1 VIAFPPAEPS
11 HPMFNVRNIGP
22 EPSGA
27 TPLEQEDL
35 ECLIPDFVATR
46 ADLNQV
52 EFENIAKAIPSAQ
65 RQARTLGPEGL
76 LDYGFM
82 LRLHRQMFGDV
93 WTWAGKQRRRAT
105 NIGVDVHLITTQS
118 QLLLDDA
125 KLWHTQSVFEPDTLA
140 AKIHSRLVS
149 IHPFPNGNGRCTRMM
164 ADLYLVSIGAAPF
177 TWGAADLGFDGSGRA
192 TYMAA
197 LIKAVDTGDHADLIR
212 FARGGDL
219 S

>member
-1 VIAFPPAEPS
+1 
-11 HPMFNVRNIGP
+11 MFNVRSIGP

-52 EFENIAKAIPSAQ
+52 EFENIAKAIPWAQ
-65 RQARTLGPEGL
+65 RQARTLGPAGL
-76 LDYGFM
+76 LSYGFM

-125 KLWHTQSVFEPDTLA
+125 KLWHAQSVFEPDALA
-140 AKIHSRLVS
+140 TKIHSRLAS

-164 ADLYLVSIGAAPF
+164 ADLYLLSIGAEPF
-177 TWGAADLGFDGSGRA
+177 TWGATDLGVDGSGRA
-192 TYMAA
+192 TYIAA

-212 FARGGDL
+212 FAR